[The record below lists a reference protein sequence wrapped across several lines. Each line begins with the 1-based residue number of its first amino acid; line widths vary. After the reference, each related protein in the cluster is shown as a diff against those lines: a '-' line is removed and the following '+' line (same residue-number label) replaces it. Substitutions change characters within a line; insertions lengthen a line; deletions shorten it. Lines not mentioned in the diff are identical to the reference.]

1 MQYNL
6 PFYLVYTAIMHYV
19 QVMKTYLTQLNALKS
34 GTELSLLYFFKEA
47 GVPTSTYYRALAGK
61 DLRYSTAI
69 KVEHAILSYTLST
82 TQSQHE

>member
-1 MQYNL
+1 
-6 PFYLVYTAIMHYV
+6 MHYI
-19 QVMKTYLTQLNALKS
+19 QAMKSYLSQLNEATVS
-34 GTELSLLYFFKEA
+34 TGLSLLYFFKDA
-47 GVPTSTYYRALAGK
+47 GVPTSTYYRALSGK

>member
-1 MQYNL
+1 
-6 PFYLVYTAIMHYV
+6 
-19 QVMKTYLTQLNALKS
+19 MKTYLSQLNEATAVT
-34 GTELSLLYFFKEA
+34 GLSLLSFFKDA

-82 TQSQHE
+82 TQAQHE